1 MGEKKIK
8 CLALVKSNLLVIL
21 TMAGVGLGF
30 GAGFVA
36 QEFNP
41 SSDAL
46 MWIGK

>member
-1 MGEKKIK
+1 MTEAKMN

-21 TMAGVGLGF
+21 TMVGVGFGF

-36 QEFNP
+36 REFHP

-46 MWIGK
+46 MWIGR